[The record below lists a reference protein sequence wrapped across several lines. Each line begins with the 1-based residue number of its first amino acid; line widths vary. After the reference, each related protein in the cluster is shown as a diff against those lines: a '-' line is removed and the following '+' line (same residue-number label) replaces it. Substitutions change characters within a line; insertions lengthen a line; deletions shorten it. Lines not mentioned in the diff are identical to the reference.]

1 LMKLVSTVGVLD
13 IQASFTPLL
22 MAYIGGVGSF
32 FGPII
37 GSGVLHLLEDLVIRF
52 TERIGLVNGAIF
64 ILVVLYAPMGL
75 VGLFREAQAKWFAKG
90 KAS

>member
-1 LMKLVSTVGVLD
+1 MKLVSTVGVLD
-13 IQASFTPLL
+13 IHASFTPIL

-37 GSGVLHLLEDLVIRF
+37 GSGILHVLEDMVIRF
-52 TERIGLVNGAIF
+52 TDRIGLVNGAIF

-75 VGLFREAQAKWFAKG
+75 VGLFVGAKAKWFHKR
-90 KAS
+90 KVS